1 MMTRSRNGKEMI
13 RSFKVRPDREV
24 FNFSLMIPNVPLI
37 EMECDN
43 DCESEW
49 P

>member
-1 MMTRSRNGKEMI
+1 MTRSRNGQDFSK
-13 RSFKVRPDREV
+13 SFVVKHDREV
-24 FNFSLMIPNVPLI
+24 FNFPPMIPNVPLI